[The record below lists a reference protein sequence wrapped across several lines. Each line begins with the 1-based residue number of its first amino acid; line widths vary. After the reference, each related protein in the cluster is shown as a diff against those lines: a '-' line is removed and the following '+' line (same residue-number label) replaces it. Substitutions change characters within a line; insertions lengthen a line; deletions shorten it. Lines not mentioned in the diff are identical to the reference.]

1 MAVELLTDKVPAYV
15 HNKHTTY
22 ENTVLQEH
30 ASIVAKLAD
39 TNLTDTLIESQG
51 RLLIGMCLKGKTQKF
66 IDDNFQNYL
75 DKEIEALS
83 RTPTTT
89 VNKGNAA
96 VTRAWIRLINEAMDT
111 FISRYKVDG
120 SKAKVAVIDEVM
132 SDGRVLVDPG
142 DLPVEL
148 TDDED
153 GI

>member
-1 MAVELLTDKVPAYV
+1 VTVELLTDKVPAFV

-39 TNLTDTLIESQG
+39 TNLTETLIESQG
-51 RLLIGMCLKGKTQKF
+51 RLLIGMCMKGKTQDF
-66 IDDNFQNYL
+66 IDNHFQDYL
-75 DKEIEALS
+75 DKEIDTLS
-83 RTPTTT
+83 RSTSTT
-89 VNKGNAA
+89 VNKENAA
-96 VTRAWIRLINEAMDT
+96 VTRTWIRLINEAMDH

-120 SKAKVAVIDEVM
+120 SKAKIAVIDDVM
-132 SDGRVLVDPG
+132 PDGRVLADPR

>member
-1 MAVELLTDKVPAYV
+1 MTVELCTDKVPTYV

-30 ASIVAKLAD
+30 ASIVTKLAD
-39 TNLTDTLIESQG
+39 TNTTDTLIESQG
-51 RLLIGMCLKGKTQKF
+51 RLLIGMCMKGKAQNF
-66 IDDNFQNYL
+66 IDTHYQEYL
-75 DKEIEALS
+75 DKEFEALS
-83 RTPTTT
+83 KSTTTT
-89 VNKGNAA
+89 VNKENAA
-96 VTRAWIRLINEAMDT
+96 VTRTWIRLINEAMDY

-120 SKAKVAVIDEVM
+120 SKAKVAVVDDEM
-132 SDGRVLVDPG
+132 PDGRILADPK